1 MTTISVENR
10 LAIHELIA
18 QYSHCVDNY
27 RGTEWSELF
36 LEDGRLDGVETPLVG
51 RQAFVEQSDV
61 LKAGPTE
68 YRHIITNVYLLPGAT
83 DEQAVA
89 LAYGTV
95 ADWAFSP
102 PIMSIFVE
110 YRFEL
115 INRGDEWK
123 IARVHIN
130 RPYEK

>member
-18 QYSHCVDNY
+18 EYSHRVDNY
-27 RGTEWSELF
+27 RGIEWSELF
-36 LEDGRLDGVETPLVG
+36 LEDGRLVGVEPPLVG
-51 RQAFVEQSDV
+51 RQAFVAQSDS

-68 YRHIITNVYLLPGAT
+68 YRHIITNVFISPGAT
-83 DEQAVA
+83 DERAIA

-102 PIMSIFVE
+102 PIMAIFVE

-115 INRGDEWK
+115 VNLDDGWR
-123 IARVHIN
+123 IAELEIK
-130 RPYEK
+130 RPYKN